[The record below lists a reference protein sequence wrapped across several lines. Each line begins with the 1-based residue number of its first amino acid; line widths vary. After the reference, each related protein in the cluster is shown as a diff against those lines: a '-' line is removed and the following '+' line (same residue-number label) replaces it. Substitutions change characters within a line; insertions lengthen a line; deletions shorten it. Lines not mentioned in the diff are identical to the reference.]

1 MIACLHFFAD
11 DSNRHM
17 NKYVNK
23 MSRLSYC
30 VKFSSPA
37 LFHSGHA
44 ESSQEFP
51 RCYWSHQQCLCCIKV
66 CQRVITVWQVSQH
79 KQRHRSI
86 FLFTAVLF
94 LLPHVKL
101 LLCEKKKT
109 CFVKA
114 TGWEAQLLHGLIPT
128 RSPGQA
134 LARCALRVFMWP
146 RDVSS
151 RSIMNF
157 MLWRHCAYALVRFRH
172 KNYSVRVQ
180 KTKCFSHKHCCKLQ
194 KYNVLLEIDWRD
206 KKKKIVFTNTN
217 GECPNDLSKISS
229 GFLLTI
235 ICCII
240 LFSLCFVVFWL
251 LSCCQIFWVITN
263 VWSHFLVMRWLR
275 SWITESRVS
284 FLS

>member
-1 MIACLHFFAD
+1 MIQD
-11 DSNRHM
+11 RHM

-66 CQRVITVWQVSQH
+66 CQCVMTVWQVSQH

-101 LLCEKKKT
+101 LLCEKKKKEKKKT

-206 KKKKIVFTNTN
+206 KKKR
-217 GECPNDLSKISS
+217 
-229 GFLLTI
+229 
-235 ICCII
+235 
-240 LFSLCFVVFWL
+240 LFSLTLMENVQMICQKYPVVSCLQLFAASYYSHFVCFLVVVL
-251 LSCCQIFWVITN
+251 LSN
-263 VWSHFLVMRWLR
+263 L
-275 SWITESRVS
+275 
-284 FLS
+284 